1 MAETQLPHAD
11 DLIMVTGELH
21 ESVAWMREAVNSG
34 DPARLQDEIRFAFKL
49 LLRASS
55 WAGVQLDVLDDV
67 VATFNGDVAIA
78 CELSASPEEKE
89 NLE

>member
-1 MAETQLPHAD
+1 MAGNQLPHAD

-49 LLRASS
+49 LLRASN
-55 WAGVQLDVLDDV
+55 WAGIPVSYTHLTLPTNREV
-67 VATFNGDVAIA
+67 
-78 CELSASPEEKE
+78 
-89 NLE
+89 